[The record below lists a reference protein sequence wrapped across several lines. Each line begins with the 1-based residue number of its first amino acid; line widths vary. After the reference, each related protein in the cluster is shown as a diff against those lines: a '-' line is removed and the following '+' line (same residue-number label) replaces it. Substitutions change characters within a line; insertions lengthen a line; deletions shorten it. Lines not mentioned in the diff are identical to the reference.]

1 MHHDDR
7 CFDCL
12 LSRVRLEADLA
23 GTHPGDYGRI
33 YGHAAKLLSFL
44 HNTPYT
50 HPVVAS
56 LLHRSVYNQ
65 IGTLDPFLELKEKSN
80 HDAKIVLDIIKSE
93 LKDFTDIVTA
103 AVIGNI
109 FDYGVKGHT
118 IEDDFLSFF
127 KKEFS
132 RGLYIDDTPRI
143 LPLCKRVVYLTD
155 NCGEIIFDRYLLTY
169 LK

>member
-23 GTHPGDYGRI
+23 GTHPDNYGRI

-56 LLHRSVYNQ
+56 LLHRSVYHQ
-65 IGTLDPFLELKEKSN
+65 LGSSDPYFGLKEKSN
-80 HDAKIVLDIIKSE
+80 REAAAVFEIIKDD
-93 LKDFTDIVTA
+93 LKEFSDIVTA

-118 IEDDFLSFF
+118 IEDDFLTFF
-127 KKEFS
+127 RQEFT
-132 RGLYIDDTPRI
+132 RGLYIDD
-143 LPLCKRVVYLTD
+143 KSSK
-155 NCGEIIFDRYLLTY
+155 ESS
-169 LK
+169 